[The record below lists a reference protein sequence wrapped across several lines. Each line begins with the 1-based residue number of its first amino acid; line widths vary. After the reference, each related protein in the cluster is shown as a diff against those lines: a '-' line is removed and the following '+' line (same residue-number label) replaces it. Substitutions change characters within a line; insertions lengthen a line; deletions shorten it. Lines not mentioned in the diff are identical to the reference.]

1 MPLRQLHVLLP
12 IAVIAAAVLLFT
24 TPAAA
29 EFSWEIANQKTT
41 EAAPGVAYIKY
52 QLETSRGELIMHTVQ
67 IDPMSSY
74 ALMPV
79 IANNQVGTV
88 APVSKLADQVNA
100 VAAINGGFF
109 DTGRTRL
116 PVGLVK
122 IKRRIIFE
130 QFLNRA
136 VLGIDE
142 GGGLHFDRFRLHSY
156 LYIPAIDSATPIH
169 GYNRTRK
176 EKELVVY
183 TPEFGPTTKTN
194 EWGVEIL
201 LHRISP
207 EKIDEPF
214 ILLEP
219 DRYIITNVSHQDSAI
234 PPDGVV
240 LSIHRPALDDLN
252 WLGKVYLGMEMQLKT
267 NVPAGWESF
276 PYLLGGGPLLL
287 RNGASVLDP
296 AAEQFGNYFSGPNAR
311 TAVGRTSAG
320 KNLIIVVDKAGG
332 SRGASWEELTVLCR
346 EMLHCTDAMGFD
358 GGGSSTMFVGDNVV
372 NRPSGGAQRKV
383 ANILAVV
390 PFESF
395 I

>member
-1 MPLRQLHVLLP
+1 MRLPLATVVFVLFFASAALAGAFDWE
-12 IAVIAAAVLLFT
+12 IEFEQTQAAADGVVY
-24 TPAAA
+24 
-29 EFSWEIANQKTT
+29 QKHHL
-41 EAAPGVAYIKY
+41 K
-52 QLETSRGELIMHTVQ
+52 TSRGSLTLHTVQ

-79 IANNQVGTV
+79 IANNQLNTV
-88 APVSKLADQVNA
+88 AAVSDLAQQVRA

-109 DTGRTRL
+109 DTGKTRL

-142 GGGLHFDRFRLHSY
+142 GGRLHFDRFRLHSY
-156 LYIPAIDSATPIH
+156 LHIPAIDSATPIF
-169 GYNRTRK
+169 GYNRQRK
-176 EKELVVY
+176 NKEMIIY

-194 EWGVEIL
+194 EWGVEIV

-207 EKIDEPF
+207 DTIDKAF

-219 DRYIITNVSHQDSAI
+219 DRYVITGVNHQDTSI
-234 PPDGVV
+234 PDDGVV
-240 LSIHRPALDDLN
+240 LSIHRPALSELD
-252 WLGKVYLGMEMQLKT
+252 WLDSVYLGMEVQVKT

-287 RNGASVLDP
+287 NNGQVVLDP
-296 AAEQFGNYFSGPNAR
+296 KAEQFGSYFNGPNAR
-311 TAVGRTSAG
+311 TAVGRTAAG

-332 SRGASWEELTVLCR
+332 AGGASWEELAVLCR
-346 EMLHCTDAMGFD
+346 DLLKCTAAMGFD
-358 GGGSSTMFVGDNVV
+358 GGGSSTMYVGDEVV
-372 NRPSGGAQRKV
+372 NKPAGGAQRRV

-390 PFESF
+390 PFENF